1 MNAEIPKNA
10 VVVPDSEPLAT
21 RLKEHPLGPGQYY
34 YFLSDK
40 TSDGLGLPTE
50 YDLYTLFGKIN
61 THFLTERGIDPESA
75 TIDNGQTELF
85 SEIQSFINNGQANT
99 NS

>member
-10 VVVPDSEPLAT
+10 VVVSDSEPLAT

>member
-10 VVVPDSEPLAT
+10 VVVSDSEPLAT

-34 YFLSDK
+34 YFLRDR
-40 TSDGLGLPTE
+40 TYDGLPTE